1 MEPVRFSPVGYR
13 ATANWF
19 WHGSPA
25 FSADGEEMYF
35 AQMAPSGGLWLR
47 YTWVV
52 DGDWIFY
59 EAPSFASEYAE
70 NHPMFA
76 VDDPNRIYFI
86 SSRPGGHI
94 FTTTRLGP
102 TGEWA
107 APTPV
112 DIAFPDSTFPGWQ
125 FCLNR
130 DGDIYFEG
138 WINNQPDLYVSRLV
152 DGIYAQPERL
162 SDRINTDYNEFS
174 AYVEPDERYLIFVS
188 DRPGGYGFH
197 DLYISFK
204 LTDGTWSEPDNLGTG
219 INDDFEDTG
228 PVVTPDGNYFFFV
241 TQKTGDL
248 GYTPYWVD
256 AEVLEQFEP

>member
-1 MEPVRFSPVGYR
+1 
-13 ATANWF
+13 
-19 WHGSPA
+19 
-25 FSADGEEMYF
+25 
-35 AQMAPSGGLWLR
+35 
-47 YTWVV
+47 
-52 DGDWIFY
+52 
-59 EAPSFASEYAE
+59 
-70 NHPMFA
+70 MFA

-94 FTTTRLGP
+94 FTTTRSGP

-138 WINNQPDLYVSRLV
+138 WIHDQPDLYVSRLV

-174 AYVEPDERYLIFVS
+174 AYVEPVHQFQADRWYLVGAGQ
-188 DRPGGYGFH
+188 PGHWY
-197 DLYISFK
+197 
-204 LTDGTWSEPDNLGTG
+204 
-219 INDDFEDTG
+219 
-228 PVVTPDGNYFFFV
+228 
-241 TQKTGDL
+241 Q
-248 GYTPYWVD
+248 
-256 AEVLEQFEP
+256 